1 MNEKN
6 SPGHPVVPVCVGILF
21 HNGRILI
28 GMRPPGVRLAG
39 HWEFPGGKM
48 EAQETP
54 EACLKREMREETG
67 LDVEIVS
74 ALEPITQR
82 DDDITVVLHPF
93 ICHTTA
99 GTTPPPVISPR
110 ANTQLRWVG
119 VEELADYRFPVANA
133 PLLRRLKGL
142 LAPDA

>member
-1 MNEKN
+1 
-6 SPGHPVVPVCVGILF
+6 
-21 HNGRILI
+21 
-28 GMRPPGVRLAG
+28 MRPPGVRLAG

-48 EAQETP
+48 ETQETP

-93 ICHTTA
+93 ICHTAGGTA
-99 GTTPPPVISPR
+99 PPPVIPLR
-110 ANTQLRWVG
+110 ANTLFRWVS
-119 VEELADYRFPVANA
+119 VAELADYRFPIANA
-133 PLLRRLKGL
+133 PLLLRLRML
-142 LAPDA
+142 LALDA